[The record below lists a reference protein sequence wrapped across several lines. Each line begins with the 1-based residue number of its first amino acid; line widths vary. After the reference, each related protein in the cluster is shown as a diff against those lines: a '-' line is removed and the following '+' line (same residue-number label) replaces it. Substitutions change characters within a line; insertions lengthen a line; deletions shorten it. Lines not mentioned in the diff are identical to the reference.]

1 MQQFDWSDIDETDD
15 DFLPQNNWLFQK
27 DIQVEK
33 MINKLKLSI
42 PDIRKIKK

>member
-1 MQQFDWSDIDETDD
+1 MQQFDWSDIDETDGE
-15 DFLPQNNWLFQK
+15 FLQQNSWLFQK